1 MESVKTAR
9 GIIEIIHQN
18 KKCIV
23 SIKRTKF
30 KDKNVIKEY
39 YTLPGGHV
47 EDKERFEEALIR
59 EVKEEIDIDIKIEK
73 LFAHIYNKDLDRDE
87 KFFICNYKNGK
98 IKKGNGPEW
107 ENTDYE
113 KYGKYE
119 IVYLEVEKLKEYN
132 LLPLEVKEMLIKR
145 YTNE

>member
-1 MESVKTAR
+1 MSSIRK
-9 GIIEIIHQN
+9 IWFL
-18 KKCIV
+18 KK
-23 SIKRTKF
+23 
-30 KDKNVIKEY
+30 Y
-39 YTLPGGHV
+39 
-47 EDKERFEEALIR
+47 
-59 EVKEEIDIDIKIEK
+59 
-73 LFAHIYNKDLDRDE
+73 